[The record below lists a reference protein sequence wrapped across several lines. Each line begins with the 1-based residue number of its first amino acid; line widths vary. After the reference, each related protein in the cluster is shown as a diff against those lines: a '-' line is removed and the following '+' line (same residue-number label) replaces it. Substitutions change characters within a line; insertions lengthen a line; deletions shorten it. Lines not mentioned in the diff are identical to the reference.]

1 MPPLP
6 LIGMLLGAASTMI
19 KSSSGAAAHASGAS
33 SAPSGDAAPTAPF
46 AQTLKQNVQTQRQ
59 TNSGAPNA
67 GNATNAA
74 TSGTANAST
83 TSSASEPAT
92 TNAGNTKA
100 SGKPDDQ
107 DDDKN
112 ATQSASAD
120 AAAALAAAASLQAQ
134 LQARPDAQAA
144 QAAQA
149 AAPQAGASDAA
160 HPPTTLATNTAAAG
174 DADTSALA
182 GAQQPV
188 GEALNAA
195 LSKLTGAGPAGAAA
209 TQRAQPAGRN
219 DGAPTPLAANG
230 PFDKMLAGAKAPAAP
245 AALTDASGTN
255 PAVSTAAQPAASGAI
270 AALQD
275 AADSAR
281 ATLAASSAPAALQQ
295 AAPAALAANANA
307 AAATAA
313 PSLAPP
319 VGTPDWTEALSQKI
333 VFLSNAHQQ
342 SAELT
347 LNPPDLG
354 PLQVVLRV
362 AENHAHALFVSQH
375 AQVRDAVEA
384 ALPKLREAMEAGGLG
399 LGSASV
405 SDGGFASAQQ
415 QQTPQRQS
423 SDGSAARRASGAPTA
438 DAALGEVSAV
448 SSGGATRRSVGMVD
462 TFA

>member
-245 AALTDASGTN
+245 ATLTDASGTN

-319 VGTPDWTEALSQKI
+319 VGTPDWTEALSQKV